1 MSSRRAVVAEEPLRP
16 AIELAFAVA
25 VAGARLRPP
34 VPSPPALRPYL
45 RFQKLPA
52 AALGPVRR
60 AVDTDD
66 EFRQRVATVATEEL
80 AGRPGWLWLHRPDGW
95 EDELAALVD
104 ADAADEAAAAEARAE
119 RAASKRV
126 DAAEAAARRSAGEIA
141 ALRAELAA
149 VTERRNELEAGRSR
163 LERKVAQ
170 LDVELGGARRRI
182 EQADVDAAGAAEC
195 VATAEQ
201 RAGDAEARLVVVEAQ
216 LAEAEARARVA
227 EAALELARR
236 GAEAPPAVPAVSPPP
251 AGVPEALVVALRDA
265 SSATQ
270 RLGDALAAAAS
281 AIEPAAAGGTPVVPA
296 APPPRPHRRR
306 ARRSP
311 LGLPGGVFADTV
323 QAATHLVRQPG
334 VTLVVDGYNAAKLGW
349 PDQSL
354 PLQRERLLDALEELV
369 ARHGTAVHV
378 VFDGADVSPLPVRHR
393 RRMHVEFSPPGVS
406 ADDVIVD
413 LVGAI
418 PVDRPVVVATNDN
431 EVRTGAR
438 AGGANVISSQQ
449 LLAVARR

>member
-1 MSSRRAVVAEEPLRP
+1 
-16 AIELAFAVA
+16 
-25 VAGARLRPP
+25 
-34 VPSPPALRPYL
+34 
-45 RFQKLPA
+45 
-52 AALGPVRR
+52 
-60 AVDTDD
+60 
-66 EFRQRVATVATEEL
+66 
-80 AGRPGWLWLHRPDGW
+80 LHRPDGW

-104 ADAADEAAAAEARAE
+104 ADAADEAAAAEARVE
-119 RAASKRV
+119 RAAAKRV
-126 DAAEAAARRSAGEIA
+126 DAAEAASRRAAGEIA
-141 ALRAELAA
+141 ALRAELAT

-163 LERKVAQ
+163 LERKAAQ

-182 EQADVDAAGAAEC
+182 EQADVDAAGAGER
-195 VATAEQ
+195 VAAAEQ

-236 GAEAPPAVPAVSPPP
+236 GAEAPPPAPAAGPP
-251 AGVPEALVVALRDA
+251 GGGPEALVVALRDA
-265 SSATQ
+265 STATQ
-270 RLGDALAAAAS
+270 RLGEALAAAAS
-281 AIEPAAAGGTPVVPA
+281 AIEPTARPGGVVVSAPA
-296 APPPRPHRRR
+296 PPRPHRRR
-306 ARRSP
+306 VRRSP
-311 LGLPGGVFADTV
+311 LALPGGLFADTV

-378 VFDGADVSPLPVRHR
+378 VFDGADVSPVPVRHR
-393 RRMHVEFSPPGVS
+393 RRMHVEFSPPGIS

-418 PVDRPVVVATNDN
+418 PVDRPIVVATNDN
-431 EVRTGAR
+431 EVRAGAR